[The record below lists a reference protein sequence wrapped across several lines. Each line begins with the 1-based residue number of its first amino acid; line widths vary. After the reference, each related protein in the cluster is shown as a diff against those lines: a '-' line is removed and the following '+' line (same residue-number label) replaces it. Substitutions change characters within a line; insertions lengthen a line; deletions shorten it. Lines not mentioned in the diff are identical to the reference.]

1 MNDNNNSNKRR
12 RSTPAL
18 SGYSTDVGAG
28 SSADVEA
35 VSSADDGWNGQLGYV
50 WIFRCCRTKDGQQLS
65 YYILFMFLRNSN
77 TQTRWLFSCSASKI
91 LPQKVEI
98 NFSAS
103 AAPSYLDYVSC
114 DLLSE
119 AILHTETMS
128 PAICSAKLSVILR
141 PCLLRSAQR
150 SYLPSLVHFPC
161 YLPSYLL
168 TAPF

>member
-18 SGYSTDVGAG
+18 SGYSADVGAG

-77 TQTRWLFSCSASKI
+77 SQTRWLFSCSASKI
-91 LPQKVEI
+91 LPQTRWL
-98 NFSAS
+98 FSCSAS
-103 AAPSYLDYVSC
+103 
-114 DLLSE
+114 
-119 AILHTETMS
+119 T
-128 PAICSAKLSVILR
+128 ILR
-141 PCLLRSAQR
+141 QQVETYLSIQDKIICASKILIIHIRSWSALCINDIASASWDISIYPRQDYLCFEDIDY
-150 SYLPSLVHFPC
+150 SY
-161 YLPSYLL
+161 
-168 TAPF
+168 